1 MNLDADVGCQA
12 SRRTIDT
19 LTASRLRQAIQI
31 RRKSCQLSER
41 ARERRRQIK
50 AMLSNRPACC
60 FLCVCGF
67 VVRIEKTVFKR
78 HRRREREE
86 KKKKAFSTFRRLG
99 AMALRLSS
107 VVSPERQ
114 AAVDVYNRGSF
125 GCKSPLL
132 TQSHS
137 INCFRAKLQV
147 SLWNFFKNSKD
158 GRAGSRSDKGGEG
171 CLSQARAAQGKG
183 FHI

>member
-1 MNLDADVGCQA
+1 MAFTTKCHCHRLGRRVAGALYIFNFENLDADVGCQA

-78 HRRREREE
+78 HRRRER
-86 KKKKAFSTFRRLG
+86 KIKPSPP
-99 AMALRLSS
+99 S
-107 VVSPERQ
+107 VGSVQWPYGSP
-114 AAVDVYNRGSF
+114 A
-125 GCKSPLL
+125 
-132 TQSHS
+132 
-137 INCFRAKLQV
+137 
-147 SLWNFFKNSKD
+147 
-158 GRAGSRSDKGGEG
+158 
-171 CLSQARAAQGKG
+171 
-183 FHI
+183 